1 MSARRKRRFTGQQR
15 RQQIVRVA
23 ERLFSRRGFRGT
35 TTREI
40 AKKAGISEATI
51 FKHFSGKEDLYRA
64 IINRCCDDAGG
75 GIAFIKR
82 IEDKH
87 GVELFREVARFFME
101 KYREDPDFARL
112 LMFSALEERN
122 FSDIFIKSK
131 GMDSLNYLS
140 KRIEELMKKGV
151 FRRANPTLCARAFLG
166 MVMHYCM
173 LQEIY
178 GFKRFMDF
186 PQEEVIDT
194 FVDVFMKGMLK
205 QGGR

>member
-1 MSARRKRRFTGQQR
+1 MPGRKKRRFTGQERR
-15 RQQIVRVA
+15 RQIVEVA
-23 ERLFSRRGFRGT
+23 EGLFSRKGFRGT
-35 TTREI
+35 TTREV
-40 AKKAGISEATI
+40 AKRAGISEATI

-75 GIAFIKR
+75 GIAFIRR
-82 IEDKH
+82 IEDKE

-101 KYREDPDFARL
+101 KYREDPSFPRL

-122 FSDIFIKSK
+122 FSDIFIRSK
-131 GMDSLNYLS
+131 GMDSLDYLS
-140 KRIEELMKKGV
+140 RRIEAMMKKGL
-151 FRRANPTLCARAFLG
+151 FRKANPTLCARAFLG

-173 LQEIY
+173 FQEIY

-194 FVDVFMKGMLK
+194 FVEIFLKGMSK